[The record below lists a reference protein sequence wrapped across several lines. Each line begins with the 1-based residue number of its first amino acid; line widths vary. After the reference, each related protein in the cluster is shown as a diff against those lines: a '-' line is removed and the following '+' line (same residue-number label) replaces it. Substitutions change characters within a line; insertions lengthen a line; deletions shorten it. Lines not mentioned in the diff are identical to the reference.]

1 MTIQIFEKKEKIFH
15 AFKIINNR
23 LLLLRF
29 VIAQTIQSDFG
40 HPKRPHERPM
50 VFQGGSNTYKGHWNT
65 EPTGPRTFLLYLSAF
80 NMYRLNINS
89 HTTLTLDCGIGS
101 RDFKNHIRI
110 GSRYIKNHNPDPDQH
125 LKKSQS
131 GSGTLSNIRIHNPD
145 KKNRVMSTK
154 QKQTTYKKGNL

>member
-15 AFKIINNR
+15 AFKMINNR

-40 HPKRPHERPM
+40 HPKRSHERPI

-110 GSRYIKNHNPDPDQH
+110 GSRYIKNHNPDPDIS
-125 LKKSQS
+125 K
-131 GSGTLSNIRIHNPD
+131 IRIRIQRPKIQLSTIRIWYFKLCICIN
-145 KKNRVMSTK
+145 VYQMSK
-154 QKQTTYKKGNL
+154 LACIF